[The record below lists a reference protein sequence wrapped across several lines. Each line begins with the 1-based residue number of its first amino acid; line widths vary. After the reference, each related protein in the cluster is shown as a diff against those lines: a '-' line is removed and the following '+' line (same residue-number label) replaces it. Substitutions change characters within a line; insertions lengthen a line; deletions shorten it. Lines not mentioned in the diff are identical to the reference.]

1 MAILEAIRQIDQSL
15 LLFLNSF
22 HNSFWDKANI
32 LWTSKEIWYPFY
44 ALLLYFIIKK
54 YHRDSIYIIIILA
67 LAIAVSDQFS
77 GLVKDLTQRLRPTHD
92 PTLNGLIHNIV
103 NKGGLYGFFSAH
115 AANSF
120 TVAAFTT
127 FLFRSRWY
135 SILIFIWAIVVSYT
149 RIYLG
154 LHFPLDILT
163 GCIWGILIGFAAY
176 RAILW
181 IQKKYFKS
189 MLPDISRTNL
199 TNKESATILF
209 SFIIYVAT
217 MLLTINRLAHYQFFN

>member
-1 MAILEAIRQIDQSL
+1 MGILDAIREIDQSL

-22 HNSFWDKANI
+22 HNSFWDKVNV

-54 YHRDSIYIIIILA
+54 YRRNSIYIIIILA

-77 GLVKDLTQRLRPTHD
+77 GLIKDLTQRLRPSHD
-92 PTLNGLIHNIV
+92 PNLNGLIHNV
-103 NKGGLYGFFSAH
+103 LNKGGLYGYFSAH

-127 FLFRSRWY
+127 FLFRNRWY

-163 GCIWGILIGFAAY
+163 GCIWGILTGFAAY
-176 RAILW
+176 KAILW
-181 IQKKYFKS
+181 IQKKYFRS
-189 MLPDISRTNL
+189 MQPDISSTYL
-199 TNKESATILF
+199 TVEESVTFLLFLIVYVGTIL
-209 SFIIYVAT
+209 I
-217 MLLTINRLAHYQFFN
+217 TINRLAHYQFFN

>member
-1 MAILEAIRQIDQSL
+1 MGILDAIREIDQSL

-22 HNSFWDKANI
+22 HNSFWDKVNI
-32 LWTSKEIWYPFY
+32 LLTSKEIWYPFY

-54 YHRDSIYIIIILA
+54 YRRNSIYIIIVLA

-77 GLVKDLTQRLRPTHD
+77 GLIKDLTQRLRPTHD
-92 PTLNGLIHNIV
+92 PNLNGLIHNIV

-120 TVAAFTT
+120 TVAAFTA
-127 FLFRSRWY
+127 FLFRNRWY
-135 SILIFIWAIVVSYT
+135 SILIFTWAIVVSYT

-163 GCIWGILIGFAAY
+163 GCIWGILTGFAAY
-176 RAILW
+176 KAILW
-181 IQKKYFKS
+181 IQKKYFRS
-189 MLPDISRTNL
+189 MQPDISNTYL
-199 TNKESATILF
+199 TVEESVTFLLFLIVYVGTIL
-209 SFIIYVAT
+209 I
-217 MLLTINRLAHYQFFN
+217 TINRLAHYQFFN